1 MENHQNENHVLTFEN
16 LANTI
21 KDRLLQFKAED
32 RDLFVCDRIMDNIGF
47 LSLFKDALYEYKNGV
62 ILCERFFLRNI
73 VQYEEREMIKYTEE
87 NKKLYEDFLNF
98 ANNEA
103 INKDA
108 DQEEI
113 SKKLKEYENKF
124 NTDNIPTEKKKL
136 PYYEVMRGAQNK
148 ILLKD
153 LKNIDNDVI
162 EITSKIIS
170 DFIVSFYRTMFFV
183 PDKEYGIM
191 LRSITHPNW
200 IDIIAIII
208 K

>member
-1 MENHQNENHVLTFEN
+1 M
-16 LANTI
+16 
-21 KDRLLQFKAED
+21 
-32 RDLFVCDRIMDNIGF
+32 
-47 LSLFKDALYEYKNGV
+47 
-62 ILCERFFLRNI
+62 
-73 VQYEEREMIKYTEE
+73 EMIKYTEE

-170 DFIVSFYRTMFFV
+170 DFIVSFYRTMFYTSKL
-183 PDKEYGIM
+183 DRYNCNYNK
-191 LRSITHPNW
+191 
-200 IDIIAIII
+200 IAGYPAILLFYIVI
-208 K
+208 VLGDNI